1 MPHRN
6 VTAFFH
12 ERGVAL
18 QAIDRLV
25 QDGIPREAIRIFPEA
40 DASGSPNSP
49 RGVANDAKEFWDY
62 VGEHLM
68 PDLDNPA
75 YRKALKRGHIMVVAC
90 VEDPIAFDA
99 EDILDEYGTVRLD
112 ELDDGRDA

>member
-1 MPHRN
+1 MTFRN

-25 QDGIPREAIRIFPEA
+25 QEGIPRHAIRIFPEA
-40 DASGSPNSP
+40 DAPNSPNSS
-49 RGVANDAKEFWDY
+49 RGVASDAKGFWDN
-62 VGEHLM
+62 VGDHFM

-75 YRKALKRGHIMVVAC
+75 YREALERGHIMVTAR
-90 VEDPIAFDA
+90 VEDPMAFDA
-99 EDILDEYGTVRLD
+99 EDILDEYGTVRLG
-112 ELDDGRDA
+112 EPYVRRDG